1 MQQNF
6 LKATIVNTF
15 IDIML
20 HPENYDFS
28 SDLLSPDSMKQV
40 SEAIYNDVKTSC
52 DKYPDLAAE
61 VQNLGDGF
69 SSTYVANVLNRCKR
83 TSPYTM
89 ADVEYATQAGIDIL
103 SSSIIP
109 DLSNSPIL
117 KANLNTG
124 DTTGL
129 RIEETLEKA
138 ECPICAAKQSWLE
151 KYKQKKE
158 ED

>member
-1 MQQNF
+1 
-6 LKATIVNTF
+6 
-15 IDIML
+15 
-20 HPENYDFS
+20 
-28 SDLLSPDSMKQV
+28 
-40 SEAIYNDVKTSC
+40 
-52 DKYPDLAAE
+52 
-61 VQNLGDGF
+61 
-69 SSTYVANVLNRCKR
+69 
-83 TSPYTM
+83 M

-138 ECPICAAKQSWLE
+138 ECPICAAKESWLE